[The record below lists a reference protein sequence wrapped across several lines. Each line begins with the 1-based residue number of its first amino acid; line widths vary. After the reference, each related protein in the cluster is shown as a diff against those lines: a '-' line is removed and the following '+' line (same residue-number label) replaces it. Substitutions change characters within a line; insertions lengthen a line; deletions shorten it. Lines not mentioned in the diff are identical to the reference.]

1 MAFNKITDED
11 RAGKGNVGQPDTPGL
26 TTAEMQ
32 EQMDSLANLAIDR
45 FNAHLDELA
54 ANTAAA
60 YIGATVPTGITA
72 NENIQSILNVISGL
86 ITALNNVKH
95 SHANKT
101 ELDAINATVKAG
113 YDAVVLLLDEITAVN
128 TSVSNSD
135 AEIPTC
141 KAVKTYADNLNVN
154 AKAINAVYPVGAVYS
169 ARSNISPGS
178 TLGYGVWSQV
188 GDADSEG
195 VYRFVRT
202 S

>member
-45 FNAHLDELA
+45 FNAHLDELG

-72 NENIQSILNVISGL
+72 NENIQSILNVMSGL

-113 YDAVVLLLDEITAVN
+113 YDAVVLLLAEITAVN
-128 TSVSNSD
+128 TSVSSSD
-135 AEIPTC
+135 TEIPTC

>member
-45 FNAHLDELA
+45 FNAHLDELG

-60 YIGATVPTGITA
+60 YIGATVPTGLTA
-72 NENIQSILNVISGL
+72 NENIQSILTVMTGL

-95 SHANKT
+95 THANKT
-101 ELDAINATVKAG
+101 ELDAINDTVKAG
-113 YDAVVLLLDEITAVN
+113 YDAVVLLLAGITAIN
-128 TSVSNSD
+128 TNVSNSD
-135 AEIPTC
+135 TEIPTC

-169 ARSNISPGS
+169 AQSNVSPGS
-178 TLGYGVWSQV
+178 TLGYGTWSQV
-188 GDADSEG
+188 GEADSEG

>member
-1 MAFNKITDED
+1 MAFNKITSED

-60 YIGATVPTGITA
+60 YIGATVPTGLTA
-72 NENIQSILNVISGL
+72 NETIQSILNAMNVL

-95 SHANKT
+95 THANKT
-101 ELDAINATVKAG
+101 ELDAINDTVKAG
-113 YDAVVLLLDEITAVN
+113 YDAVVLLLSGITAVN
-128 TSVSNSD
+128 TSVSSSD
-135 AEIPTC
+135 TEIPTC